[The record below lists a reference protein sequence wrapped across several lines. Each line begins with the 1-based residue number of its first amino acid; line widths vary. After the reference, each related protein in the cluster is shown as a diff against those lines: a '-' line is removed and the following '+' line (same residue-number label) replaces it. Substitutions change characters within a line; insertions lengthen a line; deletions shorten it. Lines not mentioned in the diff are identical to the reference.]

1 MVKIQPI
8 CDYMKRESFKNVV
21 LAFLTLLAMWVIFA
35 VQLHCPILV
44 PSCFNDE
51 TTNAINIVLLTLSY
65 SYIAALVF
73 YLVTCVLPSKRRKDI
88 LEPII
93 NRKIQRIGRCI
104 RDILLEFSR
113 KTDYGYDVHNTA
125 NTENLLRSKNWF
137 AIVPMINEIQKVPI
151 TYLRL
156 MQSQGENMKSQ
167 ISDLIIKYHAEMTA
181 SQLVELENLS
191 DASFFNTID
200 FICTIPG
207 TSIAE
212 TGYNSLISD
221 FIKLQEQFLKVE
233 KEFGIYLKL
242 ES

>member
-1 MVKIQPI
+1 MLKIQPI

-21 LAFLTLLAMWVIFA
+21 LAFLTLLAMWVILAIQFHWIP
-35 VQLHCPILV
+35 VIKTCV
-44 PSCFNDE
+44 SEE
-51 TTNAINIVLLTLSY
+51 TVNALNFFLLTLSY

-93 NRKIQRIGRCI
+93 NRKIQCIGRCI
-104 RDILLEFSR
+104 HDILLEFSR
-113 KTDYGYDVHNTA
+113 ETDYDHDVHNTT
-125 NTENLLRSKNWF
+125 NTDALLRSKDWF
-137 AIVPMINEIQKVPI
+137 AIVQMINEVQKVSV

-156 MQSQGENMKSQ
+156 MQICGENMKSQ

-200 FICTIPG
+200 FIGTIPG
-207 TSIAE
+207 SSIAVS
-212 TGYNSLISD
+212 GYNSLISD
-221 FIKLQEQFLKVE
+221 FVKLQEQYLKVE
-233 KEFGIYLKL
+233 KEFGIK
-242 ES
+242 E